1 MQFVASCS
9 LTAFVRFFSHF
20 SNLLLHTS
28 TSLIVVYKHTSK
40 MAESLSFRGTLKGH
54 SDWVTSIATTS
65 EDPNLVLSSS
75 RDKSVLVW

>member
-1 MQFVASCS
+1 
-9 LTAFVRFFSHF
+9 
-20 SNLLLHTS
+20 
-28 TSLIVVYKHTSK
+28 